1 MSAEPGY
8 VFPEPHYGMD
18 HDHYAWTPLHAE
30 RPTLTWPQQAR
41 VALCV
46 IVTLEHMEW
55 SRPDGHYQVANL
67 AGGYGPGPFPNVTAW
82 SHREY
87 GHRVGIFRLLEL
99 LDRYSIKPTIAMD
112 ALTAE
117 HYPFL
122 VRHCLER
129 GDEIIG
135 HGISVNRMITSRMS
149 ETEERDYIRTSLETL
164 THATGKAPLGWLGPE
179 LGESSRT
186 PHLLAAMGLRYVCDW
201 VNDEQPY
208 AFNVPQGEL
217 YALPV
222 SLPIDDVNALWDRRI
237 AIDKYGEMIQETFA
251 TLYDEG
257 ATNGRLLVLHL
268 HPWLSGQPFRIRFL
282 ALALGSIMQHQGVWA
297 ARGAEIIAWY
307 QRQRP
312 SLT

>member
-1 MSAEPGY
+1 MPVERDY
-8 VFPEPHYGMD
+8 VFPELRAGMD
-18 HDHYAWTPLHAE
+18 HNHYDWSPLNAT
-30 RPTLTWPQQAR
+30 RAVLRWPENAR

-55 SRPDGHYQVANL
+55 SRPPDSYQVPNI
-67 AGGYGPGPFPNVTAW
+67 AGGYGQSPFPDVTAW

-87 GHRVGIFRLLEL
+87 GHRVGIFRVLQV
-99 LDRYSIKPTIAMD
+99 LDKYGIKPTIAMD

-117 HYPFL
+117 NYPFL

-149 ETEERDYIRTSLETL
+149 EQEERDYIQTSLQAL
-164 THATGKAPLGWLGPE
+164 TRATGKTPVGWLGPE
-179 LGESSRT
+179 SGESTRT
-186 PHLLAAMGLRYVCDW
+186 PQLLAELGLRYVCDW

-208 AFNVPQGEL
+208 LLKVPQGEL
-217 YALPV
+217 YALPIA
-222 SLPIDDVNALWDRRI
+222 LPVDDINALWDRRI
-237 AIDKYGEMIQETFA
+237 DIDRYREMIKETFD

-268 HPWLSGQPFRIRFL
+268 HPWLIGQPFRIGCL
-282 ALALGSIMQHQGVWA
+282 DAALGHIMQRQDVWA
-297 ARGAEIIAWY
+297 ATGSEIIDWY
-307 QRQRP
+307 RSNRP
-312 SLT
+312 GA